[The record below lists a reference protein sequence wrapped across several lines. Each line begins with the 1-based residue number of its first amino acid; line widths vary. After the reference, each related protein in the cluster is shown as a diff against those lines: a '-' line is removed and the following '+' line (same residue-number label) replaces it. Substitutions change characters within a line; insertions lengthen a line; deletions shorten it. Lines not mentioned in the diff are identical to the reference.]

1 MQFKP
6 LLILLALSSLAAA
19 QCDRE
24 GYSRFGGGRGGLS
37 RFAAMCDREGYHCV
51 GRGCGEPSSC
61 CGGLRCMRD
70 DGSCAGNGLIG
81 T

>member
-1 MQFKP
+1 MQFNC
-6 LLILLALSSLAAA
+6 LLILVALSSFAAA
-19 QCDRE
+19 MCDRE
-24 GYSRFGGGRGGLS
+24 GA
-37 RFAAMCDREGYHCV
+37 AAMCDREGYHCV

-70 DGSCAGNGLIG
+70 DGSCAGNGNIG